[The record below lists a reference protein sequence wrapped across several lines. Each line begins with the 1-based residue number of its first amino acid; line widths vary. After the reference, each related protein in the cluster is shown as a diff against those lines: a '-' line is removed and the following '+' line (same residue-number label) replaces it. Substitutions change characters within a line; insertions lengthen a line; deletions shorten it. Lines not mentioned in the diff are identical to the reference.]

1 MCSAAAAVLS
11 KAKEKVLQ
19 VVSVSYSKHFWLIC
33 CINRRTRELIVH
45 RFLVESLKKK
55 LRQFALL
62 FSRLAAAAANDSVD
76 HIIMHTHTHTLVN
89 KLPVTPQ
96 KVSRWKRSK
105 MGGDTFAH
113 PLATAVNKGMR

>member
-33 CINRRTRELIVH
+33 CINRRIRELIGY
-45 RFLVESLKKK
+45 RFMVESLKKK

-62 FSRLAAAAANDSVD
+62 CSRCVATAANDSVD
-76 HIIMHTHTHTLVN
+76 HIIMHTHTH
-89 KLPVTPQ
+89 
-96 KVSRWKRSK
+96 S
-105 MGGDTFAH
+105 
-113 PLATAVNKGMR
+113 